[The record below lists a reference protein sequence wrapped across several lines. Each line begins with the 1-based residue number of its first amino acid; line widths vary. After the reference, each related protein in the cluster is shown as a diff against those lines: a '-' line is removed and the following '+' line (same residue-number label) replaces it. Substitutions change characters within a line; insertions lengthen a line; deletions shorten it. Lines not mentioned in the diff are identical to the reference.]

1 MKLPEL
7 KEKLK
12 SKYIV
17 RVVAGVLTIALV
29 GTGIG
34 ATAVFAEKN
43 STAVT
48 AEADSTTGSSKDA
61 DDIADKL
68 MDSVSLKDNDADKD
82 ESVYLISD
90 ANGNVNKTIVVDHL
104 KNKDKKDTLEDASNL
119 TDIENVKGKEK
130 FTQSGDK
137 LTWQAGGK
145 DIYYQGTA
153 TEEPPVT
160 QKVTYYLDGKEISPE
175 DLAGKSGKV
184 KIRFDYTNTTSY
196 TETVN
201 GEKQTVSV
209 PFAAI
214 TGLVL
219 GDGFENIEVTNGKA
233 EVSDSS
239 SVVLGYALPGLK
251 DSLGI
256 KDGDLDGDVNI
267 PEYMEMTADVENFS
281 MPAAM
286 TFVVNASDYVST
298 DGIDTSDLDDMI
310 NDLKDAS
317 TQLQDGSKTLA
328 EGTDTLADGLSTLQS
343 KLGTFASGVG
353 TLQSGLKTYTDG
365 VSTLSG
371 GLNTLENSTGALV
384 DGADKLNS
392 GAGQLASGS
401 ATLKDGLKSYTD
413 GASQLNTGL
422 NQLNDNTGSLA
433 TGVTSLN
440 DGAKTLSDG
449 INAANKGAAG
459 VSAGAAQLKTSI
471 DTAKTGADSLAAG
484 AKQVDEGVGQLTQS
498 LSDMP
503 ETIKTNINKS
513 LEPLNELNVG
523 TLFKTLG
530 YIDTDKITADN
541 VSAAADAAVNN
552 AGDIID
558 ALTNMQ
564 NQNPSATY
572 NQILVGL
579 SQGKGAVSVYSA
591 VNQSVTDSAST
602 VQALKDGSAKVSD
615 GASSL
620 DAGLGQLSDGASEL
634 SSGASD
640 LAKGTTQLATGA
652 TELQTGTQSLA
663 DKLPELTKGITSLV
677 NGSNEL
683 VKNNDT
689 LNVGAT
695 ALNAGASQLSAG
707 TQSLMNSVPAL
718 TSGIKQLVDGS
729 NTLVANNDT
738 LNAGATALNAGASQ
752 LSAGT
757 QSLMN
762 SVPTLTSGIK
772 QLVDGSNTLVANNAQ
787 LNSGAS
793 QLADGTNQI
802 VSGVDQLT
810 TGSKTLSEGAHT
822 LADGMVQFN
831 EEGIN
836 KILDAYNGDLKPFTD
851 KLQAVIDAG
860 EEYQTYSAIA
870 DGQTGSVKFIYKLAS
885 IDAKADSDK

>member
-119 TDIENVKGKEK
+119 SDIENVKGKEK

-209 PFAAI
+209 PFAAV

-267 PEYMEMTADVENFS
+267 SEYMEMTADVENFS

-371 GLNTLENSTGALV
+371 GLNTLGNSTGALV

-401 ATLKDGLKSYTD
+401 ATLKDGVKSYTD

-484 AKQVDEGVGQLTQS
+484 AKQVDEGVGKLTQS

-503 ETIKTNINKS
+503 ETIKNNINKS
-513 LEPLNELNVG
+513 LEQLNELNVG

-530 YIDTDKITADN
+530 YINTDKITVDN
-541 VSAAADAAVNN
+541 VSAAADAAVNH

-579 SQGKGAVSVYSA
+579 FQGKGAVSVYSA

-640 LAKGTTQLATGA
+640 LAKGTTKLATGA

-707 TQSLMNSVPAL
+707 SQSLMNSVPTL

-762 SVPTLTSGIK
+762 SVPTLTSGIN

>member
-34 ATAVFAEKN
+34 ATAVFAEKD

-48 AEADSTTGSSKDA
+48 AEADSTTESSKDA

-119 TDIENVKGKEK
+119 SDIENVKGKEK

-371 GLNTLENSTGALV
+371 GLN
-384 DGADKLNS
+384 KLNS
-392 GAGQLASGS
+392 NVPTLSNGITTLNSS
-401 ATLKDGLKSYTD
+401 AK
-413 GASQLNTGL
+413 
-422 NQLNDNTGSLA
+422 
-433 TGVTSLN
+433 SLN
-440 DGAKTLSDG
+440 DGVALLNATVSAKFTDSEKKTLLDQVHSTLESQKSEIEKQAQTTVASQKTAIQKQAQSAVDLQKTDIQKQAQSTVADQKEDIEKKAQAAVDDQKEQIKSVAAETVKQQETEIKNQAASAVEQEFTSGKTDYITNEAKKQLESIKPVIESGVKAQFVQKMAEKNPAITDYDSAKTFFDQNVG
-449 INAANKGAAG
+449 MKDGAAEAC
-459 VSAGAAQLKTSI
+459 VNEQI
-471 DTAKTGADSLAAG
+471 DTIINNLAGSVASTAKDASKIAAGEAAYTAASQTAGEAAYTGASLAAG
-484 AKQVDEGVGQLTQS
+484 TAAYTAARQTAGEAAYAGAS
-498 LSDMP
+498 LAA
-503 ETIKTNINKS
+503 T
-513 LEPLNELNVG
+513 
-523 TLFKTLG
+523 
-530 YIDTDKITADN
+530 TAAYTGA
-541 VSAAADAAVNN
+541 SQAATTAAY
-552 AGDIID
+552 
-558 ALTNMQ
+558 T
-564 NQNPSATY
+564 
-572 NQILVGL
+572 
-579 SQGKGAVSVYSA
+579 GAVSGAEQATITSAEQTKATVAASINQKQANGYSL
-591 VNQSVTDSAST
+591 VTGMK
-602 VQALKDGSAKVSD
+602 ALAD
-615 GASSL
+615 
-620 DAGLGQLSDGASEL
+620 
-634 SSGASD
+634 
-640 LAKGTTQLATGA
+640 
-652 TELQTGTQSLA
+652 GTQ
-663 DKLPELTKGITSLV
+663 
-677 NGSNEL
+677 
-683 VKNNDT
+683 T
-689 LNVGAT
+689 LY
-695 ALNAGASQLSAG
+695 
-707 TQSLMNSVPAL
+707 
-718 TSGIKQLVDGS
+718 
-729 NTLVANNDT
+729 
-738 LNAGATALNAGASQ
+738 
-752 LSAGT
+752 
-757 QSLMN
+757 N

-885 IDAKADSDK
+885 IDVKADSDK

>member
-104 KNKDKKDTLEDASNL
+104 KNKDKKDTLDDASNL
-119 TDIENVKGKEK
+119 SDIENVKGKEK

-233 EVSDSS
+233 EVSNSS

-353 TLQSGLKTYTDG
+353 TLKSGLKTYTDG

-371 GLNTLENSTGALV
+371 GLNTLGNSTGALV
-384 DGADKLNS
+384 SGADKLNS

-401 ATLKDGLKSYTD
+401 ATLKDGLKTYTD

-591 VNQSVTDSAST
+591 VNQSVIDSAST

-689 LNVGAT
+689 LN
-695 ALNAGASQLSAG
+695 
-707 TQSLMNSVPAL
+707 
-718 TSGIKQLVDGS
+718 
-729 NTLVANNDT
+729 
-738 LNAGATALNAGASQ
+738 AGATALNAGASQ

-822 LADGMVQFN
+822 LADGMLQFN